1 VVTNLSSIVD
11 AEHASDLV
19 CCVRVAEVSEGEEI
33 ELVHGSGNVFRDF
46 GDANAD
52 LEQARV
58 ILASQIVTRLDAK
71 KLSTRAAE
79 ALTGVGASEFSR
91 IRGLKLSRFTL
102 DRLISILGRLDADAE
117 VRIDVRRRRRA
128 A

>member
-1 VVTNLSSIVD
+1 M
-11 AEHASDLV
+11 SDP
-19 CCVRVAEVSEGEEI
+19 ETI
-33 ELVHGSGNVFRDF
+33 DLVHGSGNIFRDF

-58 ILASQIVTRLDAK
+58 LLASQIVARLDAQ

-79 ALTGVGASEFSR
+79 AMTGVAASEFSR

-102 DRLISILGRLDADAE
+102 DRLIAILGRLDADAE
-117 VRIDVRRRRRA
+117 VRIDIRRRRKA